1 MELALHRLNHV
12 WDRDRVSINNVCP
25 GIKQLP
31 LLDTIATSATEQV
44 EKLIN
49 SAPCCMSITCF
60 ETSHGT
66 RLVNSSPLHSLLG

>member
-1 MELALHRLNHV
+1 MEPALHRLNHV
-12 WDRDRVSINNVCP
+12 RDRGSVSINTVCP

-49 SAPCCMSITCF
+49 LAPCCMSITRY
-60 ETSHGT
+60 ETYAHA
-66 RLVNSSPLHSLLG
+66 